1 MTDDVTL
8 RSASARRDSPSVPL
22 SLAIGR
28 RSHSTLVGAWSAFSS
43 CWMRALSRAAAR
55 VSHILVPEDTGVVRA
70 D

>member
-8 RSASARRDSPSVPL
+8 RGVSSSLFAIGPTF
-22 SLAIGR
+22 LAIGR

-55 VSHILVPEDTGVVRA
+55 VSQILRA
-70 D
+70 PKTP